1 MEIGIVGLPNVGKS
15 TLFNALASAQAA
27 ASNYPFCTIE
37 PNVAV
42 VEVHDPRLDALAE
55 IVKPKKVTHPLLK
68 FVDIAGLARGAHKG
82 EGLGNKFLSHI
93 RAVDAI
99 AHTVRCFEDASV
111 VHVEGGLD
119 PRRDVEIIETELLL
133 SDLDIVE
140 RRIAKISNT
149 AKSGDEHAR
158 KEMGLL
164 ASVKESLERGR
175 SFHLADASDH
185 EIEGFLKGLCL
196 LSSKP
201 VIFCA
206 NVDEN
211 LTSQATAGAI
221 KTVEALAGER
231 GTVAIP
237 ICAKLESELDG
248 LAPDEAAAMLEEMG
262 LGTNAIH
269 RFVRACYDLLQVV
282 TFFTVKGDETRGWT
296 VKRGTGMRDAAGK
309 IHTDMFEKFICAEV
323 ISLEEFKTSGGLAHA
338 RDKGLVRTEGKN
350 YKVSDGD
357 IVQVKFGK

>member
-1 MEIGIVGLPNVGKS
+1 MEIGIIGLPNVGKS
-15 TLFNALASAQAA
+15 TLFNALASAQAP

-37 PNVAV
+37 CNVAV
-42 VEVHDPRLDALAE
+42 VEVKDPRLDTLAA

-68 FVDIAGLARGAHKG
+68 FVDIAGLAKGAHKG
-82 EGLGNKFLSHI
+82 EGLGTKFLSHI
-93 RAVDAI
+93 RAVDAV
-99 AHTVRCFEDASV
+99 AHTVRCFEDTGV
-111 VHVEGGLD
+111 IHVEGGVD
-119 PRRDVEIIETELLL
+119 PKRDVEIIETELLL
-133 SDLDIVE
+133 SDLEIVE
-140 RRIAKISNT
+140 RRVSKIENL

-158 KEMGLL
+158 NEIALL
-164 ASVKESLERGR
+164 ASVKASLERGKR
-175 SFHLADASDH
+175 FDLPSTEDH
-185 EIEGFLKGLCL
+185 EIEACLRDLSL

-211 LTSQATAGAI
+211 LSSGPTAQMLAA
-221 KTVEALAGER
+221 VEDLARER

-237 ICAKLESELDG
+237 VCAKLESELDG
-248 LAPDEAAAMLEEMG
+248 LTPEEGAAMLEEMG
-262 LGTNAIH
+262 LGTSAIH

-323 ISLEEFKTSGGLAHA
+323 ISLDEFKTSGGMAHA
-338 RDKGLVRTEGKN
+338 REKGLLRTEGKN
-350 YKVSDGD
+350 YKVMDGD
-357 IVQVKFGK
+357 IVQIKFGK